1 MPEIF
6 SDLHPLVLTTAAS
19 AGLLLLAV
27 IVDVVAKRIVL
38 KTVRTIARRSKTRW
52 DDELVEHNVFGRLVH
67 LIPALVIFLG
77 VTFVPGLPEDLTKLV
92 RNVATG
98 YMVLMLTLAVVASL
112 SAGHAIYAR
121 TPAAGARPLK
131 GFVQL
136 LQLAVWIIG
145 GLMIISTVLERSPL
159 LLLSGLGAMTAILLL
174 IFKDTILSFVASV
187 QLTAQDMV
195 RVGDWVEMPQFGAD
209 GDVIDVQ
216 LHTVKVQ
223 NWDKTITTIP
233 THRLIS
239 DSFKNWRGMSE
250 SGGRRIKRPLTIDVS
265 SIRFLSDDELEHF
278 KRFTLL
284 KDYIAD
290 KLETLAE
297 YNARVEIDADV
308 NRRRLTNIGTFRAY
322 AWNYLRN
329 HPAIHGNMT
338 LLVRQLAPGPK
349 GLPLEIYCFTNTTA
363 WGEYE
368 GIQADVFDHLIAI
381 VPDFGLRLYQEPAG
395 SDVLALGALEAT
407 QKTDSSPE
415 TRA

>member
-1 MPEIF
+1 MPETF
-6 SDLHPLVLTTAAS
+6 PDLHPLVTTIAAS
-19 AGLLLLAV
+19 IGLLLLAA
-27 IVDVVAKRIVL
+27 IVDIVAKRIIL

-52 DDELVEHNVFGRLVH
+52 DDELVNHKVFGRLVH
-67 LIPALVIFLG
+67 LIPALIVFSGAPFI
-77 VTFVPGLPEDLTKLV
+77 PGLPDDLTRLV
-92 RNVATG
+92 RNIAMG
-98 YMVLMLTLAVVASL
+98 YMVLMLTLAVVATL
-112 SAGHAIYAR
+112 AAGHAIYAR
-121 TPAAGARPLK
+121 TPAARTRPLK

-136 LQLAVWIIG
+136 VQLAVWVIG
-145 GLMIISTVLERSPL
+145 GLMIIAAVLDRSPI

-195 RVGDWVEMPQFGAD
+195 RVGDWIEMPQFGAD

-265 SIRFLSDDELEHF
+265 SIRFLTDAELEHF

-290 KLETLAE
+290 KLESLAE
-297 YNARVEIDADV
+297 YNANVEIDADV
-308 NRRRLTNIGTFRAY
+308 NRRRLTNVGTFRAY

-329 HPAIHGNMT
+329 HPAIHGDMT
-338 LLVRQLAPGPK
+338 LLVRQLAPGPH
-349 GLPLEIYCFTNTTA
+349 GLPIEIYCFTNTTA
-363 WGEYE
+363 WSEYE

-395 SDVLALGALEAT
+395 SDVLALKG
-407 QKTDSSPE
+407 
-415 TRA
+415 